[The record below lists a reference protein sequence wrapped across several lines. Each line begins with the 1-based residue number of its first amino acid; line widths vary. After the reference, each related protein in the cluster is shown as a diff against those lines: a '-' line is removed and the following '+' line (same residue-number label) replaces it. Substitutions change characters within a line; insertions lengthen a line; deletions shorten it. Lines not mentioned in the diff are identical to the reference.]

1 MEPSTGSTAI
11 GVDEHLDALHI
22 LYEHAVLVALVVV
35 ARVTEVEVRAFDA
48 SPALSYNCFD
58 LAVVTG
64 VAIVYMGWGVELR
77 QVNVLSVRV
86 YLLHQVF
93 NVNLFVLS
101 AHPSATV
108 SGLHQN

>member
-1 MEPSTGSTAI
+1 MEPYTGSTAI

-22 LYEHAVLVALVVV
+22 LYEHAVLVALVV

-93 NVNLFVLS
+93 NVNRFVLS

-108 SGLHQN
+108 SGLHHN